1 MSYILDALKK
11 SQAAREGT
19 DPARATDVYVQALG
33 TLRRSRTFIWMSL
46 GLMVVN
52 LAAVGGWFWY
62 TREHAPAVPDLPQ
75 SPLAPVQLPSPSNA
89 PDAVS
94 PATPI
99 VEPALRAL
107 PSLPAA
113 MAVPQTIPEPE
124 PLAEVANAVPASPRL
139 ALTETPSA
147 ARARN
152 AVVEPARER
161 QRVTPPAE
169 ESASAAADAV
179 ESGTTVDSARVGGTA
194 SNADVPW
201 LAESD
206 TLLQQRFLNLKLD
219 VHVYADKPEDR
230 FIFISMTK
238 YREGDATPNGLH
250 VEEIMPDGVVL
261 SYTGTRFRFPA
272 Q

>member
-33 TLRRSRTFIWMSL
+33 TLRRSRTFTWMSL

-52 LAAVGGWFWY
+52 LAAVAGWFWY
-62 TREHAPAVPDLPQ
+62 TREQAPAVPELTQ
-75 SPLAPVQLPSPSNA
+75 SAPAQVQSPSPSTA
-89 PDAVS
+89 PVAMS
-94 PATPI
+94 PARRI
-99 VEPALRAL
+99 VEPALDAL

-113 MAVPQTIPEPE
+113 IAVPPTIPEPE
-124 PLAEVANAVPASPRL
+124 PLAEVADAVSASPPHL
-139 ALTETPSA
+139 ALTESPPA
-147 ARARN
+147 ARAR
-152 AVVEPARER
+152 AEPARQRER
-161 QRVTPPAE
+161 VVPPAE
-169 ESASAAADAV
+169 ESEPPATDADDTGPTAN
-179 ESGTTVDSARVGGTA
+179 SARVGGTA
-194 SNADVPW
+194 SNANVPW
-201 LAESD
+201 LTESD

-219 VHVYADKPEDR
+219 VHVYADKPQDR
-230 FIFISMTK
+230 FIFINMTK

>member
-52 LAAVGGWFWY
+52 LAAVAGWFWY
-62 TREHAPAVPDLPQ
+62 TREQSPAVPDLVQ
-75 SPLAPVQLPSPSNA
+75 SAPAQSPSPSHTA
-89 PDAVS
+89 DAVS
-94 PATPI
+94 PAAPRTD
-99 VEPALRAL
+99 EPALRAL

-113 MAVPQTIPEPE
+113 IAVPQTIPEPE
-124 PLAEVANAVPASPRL
+124 PLAEVADAVPASPHL

-152 AVVEPARER
+152 AVVEPARQRER
-161 QRVTPPAE
+161 DIPPADE
-169 ESASAAADAV
+169 PARAAADTV
-179 ESGTTVDSARVGGTA
+179 ETGTAANSARVGGTA
-194 SNADVPW
+194 TNADVPW

-230 FIFISMTK
+230 FIFISMAK